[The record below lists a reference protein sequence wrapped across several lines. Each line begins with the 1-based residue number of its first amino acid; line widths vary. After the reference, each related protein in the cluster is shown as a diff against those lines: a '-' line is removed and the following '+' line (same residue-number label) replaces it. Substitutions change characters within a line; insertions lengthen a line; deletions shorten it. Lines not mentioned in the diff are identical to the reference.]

1 MQHRVY
7 LKKIK
12 TVDGWKQLLVGV
24 DVWQGVQQ
32 SAIDNALDELRKR
45 VRACIRTKRV
55 NF

>member
-12 TVDGWKQLLVGV
+12 TVDGLKQLLVDV
-24 DVWQGVQQ
+24 DVWQGVQK

-45 VRACIRTKRV
+45 LRACIRTRGGH
-55 NF
+55 F